1 MDIETREIDL
11 ISNGQGVTTCGFFQ
25 YPNAEKIIYSSTF
38 LDNSACPPK
47 PDYSRGYVWKLYPGY
62 DIYSAELNGSNPIS
76 LTSSPGY
83 DAEAT
88 YSFDGKKIIYTSL
101 INNKGINEILGS
113 ILKKT
118 KKWELINQ
126 NFVITNQRHFESMTK
141 TLNSVESIFLGIDSN
156 ISGELLSID
165 IKEALNHLGEITG
178 EITNEQLLDSI
189 FRDFC
194 IGK

>member
-1 MDIETREIDL
+1 M
-11 ISNGQGVTTCGFFQ
+11 
-25 YPNAEKIIYSSTF
+25 
-38 LDNSACPPK
+38 
-47 PDYSRGYVWKLYPGY
+47 
-62 DIYSAELNGSNPIS
+62 
-76 LTSSPGY
+76 
-83 DAEAT
+83 
-88 YSFDGKKIIYTSL
+88 
-101 INNKGINEILGS
+101 
-113 ILKKT
+113 
-118 KKWELINQ
+118 NQ

-141 TLNSVESIFLGIDSN
+141 NIKVLVSIFRYESN